1 MADHYLVS
9 SSPHVREGMNTQ
21 RIMAMV
27 LLAMATAAVF
37 GVIHF
42 GIRALLHIVITVCA
56 CGLSEYLFCLA
67 IKKKPT
73 VSDLSFAVTGCIL
86 ALNLPVSAPLWIGAL
101 GGAFAIVVVKMLFG
115 GLGQNFM
122 NPALG
127 ARCFLLIS
135 FAGLMTDFSYDGF
148 TGATPLAILKEGGSV
163 PLSDLF
169 LGLTGGTIG
178 ETSALCLLI
187 GGVFLICTG
196 IIDFRIPV
204 SYLLTFACWTLLIGG
219 RGLDFGYMLAELCA
233 GGIMFGA
240 FFMATDY
247 VTTPVTPMGR
257 ILFGI
262 LVGTLNAVFRFVGSS
277 VEGCSYAIL
286 FGNLLVPLIE
296 RITIPR
302 AFGIVPSKGGKHE

>member
-9 SSPHVREGMNTQ
+9 SSPHVRQGMTT
-21 RIMAMV
+21 RLIMALV
-27 LLAMATAAVF
+27 LCALAPAALF
-37 GVIHF
+37 GIIHF
-42 GIRALLHIVITVCA
+42 GVRALLHILITVCA
-56 CGLSEYLFCLA
+56 CGLSETLFCMA
-67 IKKKPT
+67 VKKKPT

-86 ALNLPVSAPLWIGAL
+86 AMNLPVSAPLWIGAL

-135 FAGLMTDFSYDGF
+135 FAGLMTNFSYDGF

-163 PLSDLF
+163 PLLDLF
-169 LGLTGGTIG
+169 LGTTAGTIG
-178 ETSALCLLI
+178 ETSALCLMI
-187 GGVFLICTG
+187 GGIFLIVFR

-219 RGLDFGYMLAELCA
+219 RGLDFGYMLSELCA
-233 GGIMFGA
+233 GGLMFGA

-247 VTTPVTPMGR
+247 VTTPVTPLGR
-257 ILFGI
+257 VLFGI
-262 LVGTLNAVFRFVGSS
+262 LVGTLNAVFRFVGTS

-302 AFGIVPSKGGKHE
+302 AFGLAPSKGGKK